1 MAATAAP
8 WLNQPRMAR
17 TRARFTKRGW
27 WPCVVLTVIFTST
40 IASAAETGYTKDTET
55 GIESWEWREGG
66 VTLQLGQITPGLAQ
80 GFYLARGFDAD
91 AANLFAINCAFMA
104 ILRNESA
111 PGKLRFNLADWRV
124 AAHQQTHPLK
134 LDTEWQKLWE
144 RRGVPAAARTA
155 FHWAQLPTEHV
166 YETGDWNMGM
176 VSMGRKPGERFDL
189 RFRWKVNETEQSGV
203 LTDIRCAADDR

>member
-1 MAATAAP
+1 MRRNPGNPHLMSPALPTAVNILLLAM
-8 WLNQPRMAR
+8 LA
-17 TRARFTKRGW
+17 
-27 WPCVVLTVIFTST
+27 ST
-40 IASAAETGYTKDTET
+40 ASAAETNHTRNPET
-55 GIESWEWREGG
+55 GIESWEWRENG

-124 AAHQQTHPLK
+124 VAQKQTHSLK
-134 LDTEWQKLWE
+134 LDTEWQKLWQ

-155 FHWAQLPTEHV
+155 FRWAQLPTEHV
-166 YETGDWNMGM
+166 YEAGDWNMGM

-189 RFRWKVNETEQSGV
+189 HFRWKVNETEQSGV

>member
-1 MAATAAP
+1 MISSVFPMAVNILLAAVF
-8 WLNQPRMAR
+8 MSA
-17 TRARFTKRGW
+17 
-27 WPCVVLTVIFTST
+27 
-40 IASAAETGYTKDTET
+40 ASAAETNYTKNPET

-66 VTLQLGQITPGLAQ
+66 VILQLGQITPGLAQ

-91 AANLFAINCAFMA
+91 AADLFARNCVLMA
-104 ILRNESA
+104 VLRNESA

-124 AAHQQTHPLK
+124 AAHQRTLPLK
-134 LDTEWQKLWE
+134 LNADWQKLWE

-176 VSMGRKPGERFDL
+176 VSM
-189 RFRWKVNETEQSGV
+189 
-203 LTDIRCAADDR
+203 

>member
-17 TRARFTKRGW
+17 AQKSVTKIWRRL
-27 WPCVVLTVIFTST
+27 PCAALAIASFA
-40 IASAAETGYTKDTET
+40 ASAAETSYTKNPET
-55 GIESWEWREGG
+55 GIESWEWRAGG

-80 GFYLARGFDAD
+80 GFYLARGFDAASAD
-91 AANLFAINCAFMA
+91 LFAINCAFMA
-104 ILRNESA
+104 VLRNESA
-111 PGKLRFNLADWRV
+111 PGKLHFNLADWRV
-124 AAHQQTHPLK
+124 AARQQTRPLK

-144 RRGVPAAARTA
+144 RRGVPAAVRTA

-176 VSMGRKPGERFDL
+176 LSMGRKPGERFDL
-189 RFRWKVNETEQSGV
+189 RFRWKVNETEQAGV
-203 LTDIRCAADDR
+203 LTNIRCAADDR

>member
-1 MAATAAP
+1 RGRWSCMVLAVFISVSAYAANT
-8 WLNQPRMAR
+8 
-17 TRARFTKRGW
+17 T
-27 WPCVVLTVIFTST
+27 
-40 IASAAETGYTKDTET
+40 YTKDPET
-55 GIESWEWREGG
+55 GIESWEWREHG

-91 AANLFAINCAFMA
+91 SANLFAINCAFMT

-124 AAHQQTHPLK
+124 AAQKQTHSLK
-134 LDTEWQKLWE
+134 LDTEWQKLWQ
-144 RRGVPAAARTA
+144 RRGVPAAVRTT

-189 RFRWKVNETEQSGV
+189 RFRWKINETEQSGV
-203 LTDIRCAADDR
+203 LIDIRCAADDR